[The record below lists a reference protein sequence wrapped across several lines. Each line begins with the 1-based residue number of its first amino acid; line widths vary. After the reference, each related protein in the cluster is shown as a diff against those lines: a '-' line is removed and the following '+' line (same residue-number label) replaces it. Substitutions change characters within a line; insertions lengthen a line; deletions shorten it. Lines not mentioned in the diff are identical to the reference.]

1 VLPGQ
6 RLRGRRHHHRRARG
20 APGPGRDAGAQH
32 LRRAGPPGAALG
44 LQAAARAGGQ
54 PRLFRALLPRRPH
67 RHLRVGPGAEGGARR
82 DPRLAG
88 GTMNTPR
95 HGLSRPLDDR
105 VLAGVIG
112 GVARRFGWNSTLA
125 RVLYVVVS
133 VLSAAFPGIL
143 VYLVLWLLMP
153 EDD

>member
-1 VLPGQ
+1 
-6 RLRGRRHHHRRARG
+6 
-20 APGPGRDAGAQH
+20 
-32 LRRAGPPGAALG
+32 
-44 LQAAARAGGQ
+44 
-54 PRLFRALLPRRPH
+54 
-67 RHLRVGPGAEGGARR
+67 
-82 DPRLAG
+82 
-88 GTMNTPR
+88 MNTPR

-153 EDD
+153 EDG